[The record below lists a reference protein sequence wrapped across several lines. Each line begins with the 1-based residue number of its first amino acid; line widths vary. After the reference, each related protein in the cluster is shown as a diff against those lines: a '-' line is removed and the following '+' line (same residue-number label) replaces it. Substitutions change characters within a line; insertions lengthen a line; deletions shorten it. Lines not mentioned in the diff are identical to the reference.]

1 MIRVAAATLAACAA
15 IASAQAPLNSLPNP
29 YATTENWGQLPAG
42 RTWGSTSAVEIDK
55 DGRSIWVAERCGQNS
70 CAGQSVPAVLKFDKD
85 GKLLTSF
92 GAGMFVFPHGI
103 YVDKQGNVWVTDG
116 QGRDGKGHQIFKFSP
131 EGKVLLTLG
140 QAGKAGATQD
150 TFNQPSDVI
159 VAPDGSIFVADGHG
173 PRSNARIVK
182 FDASGKYIK
191 EWGKQGKGPG
201 EFDCPHGLAFNSK
214 GELLVA
220 DRGNNRIQ
228 IFDQEGKYLREW
240 KQFSRPSG
248 VYVDKKDVLYVTD
261 SESTDKP
268 GYGNNPGWKRGIR
281 IGSAKDGSVK
291 FYIPDPTPG
300 TAVTSAAEGVA
311 ADSKGV
317 VYGAEV
323 GSKSVR
329 RYVRG
334 AAK

>member
-1 MIRVAAATLAACAA
+1 
-15 IASAQAPLNSLPNP
+15 
-29 YATTENWGQLPAG
+29 
-42 RTWGSTSAVEIDK
+42 
-55 DGRSIWVAERCGQNS
+55 
-70 CAGQSVPAVLKFDKD
+70 
-85 GKLLTSF
+85 
-92 GAGMFVFPHGI
+92 
-103 YVDKQGNVWVTDG
+103 
-116 QGRDGKGHQIFKFSP
+116 
-131 EGKVLLTLG
+131 
-140 QAGKAGATQD
+140 
-150 TFNQPSDVI
+150 
-159 VAPDGSIFVADGHG
+159 
-173 PRSNARIVK
+173 
-182 FDASGKYIK
+182 
-191 EWGKQGKGPG
+191 
-201 EFDCPHGLAFNSK
+201 
-214 GELLVA
+214 
-220 DRGNNRIQ
+220 
-228 IFDQEGKYLREW
+228 
-240 KQFSRPSG
+240 